1 LKPTPATKNPS
12 SQEPRDDELRRALGQ
27 CRGSFLAAG
36 FFSLFINLLM
46 LVPSFYMLEV
56 YDRVLPSN
64 SEPTLLVLTLI
75 AVFLFLVMG
84 GLDWVRGQILIV
96 AGTRL
101 ERSLGERAFDAVFRR
116 TLATGGR
123 IASAQQLGDLA
134 QLRQFLASPALVA
147 FFDAPW
153 VPIYVAVMFLFHPAY
168 GVVAVV
174 SALVLLALTIWGEV
188 ATKRDLEKSN
198 ALALESA
205 LSVQQHLRNAE
216 AIGAMGMLPRLRAR
230 WAARQE
236 SAVAL
241 QVRASARGGLI
252 LTLSKFF
259 RMTVQSL
266 VLGLGA
272 WLAIHREITP
282 GLLIAGAILLGRA
295 LAPLDLMISGWR
307 GFISARG
314 AWRRLGAL
322 LAAAPADEPT
332 MPLPALRGAV
342 HLERVTVTPA
352 GGTAPVLKGVNLDLE
367 PGVMLG
373 IIGPS
378 GAGKSTLARTV
389 LGLCAPASGSAR
401 LDGAEASQWDRERLG
416 DAVGYLPQDV
426 ELIDGTVSENIA
438 RFAIGEPER
447 VIRAAQAAG
456 VHELILR
463 LPEGYETQLVGNAAT
478 LSAGQRQRIGIARAL
493 YGEPQ
498 LVVLDEPNANLDQE
512 GEAALAASLRTLR
525 ARGCT
530 VIVISHRAQL
540 LEEVDRIAVML
551 DGQVAKVGPREA
563 VLASLQGGPA
573 RLGSPAGIPMR
584 TAVAAG
590 STT

>member
-1 LKPTPATKNPS
+1 LDA
-12 SQEPRDDELRRALGQ
+12 ELRHALAR
-27 CRGSFLAAG
+27 CRGSFFAAG

-75 AVFLFLVMG
+75 TVFLFLVMG
-84 GLDWVRGQILIV
+84 GLDWIRGQILIV

-101 ERSLGERAFDAVFRR
+101 ERSLGGRVFDAVFKR

-123 IASAQQLGDLA
+123 IASAQPIGDLA
-134 QLRQFLASPALVA
+134 QLRQFLASPGLLA

-168 GVVAVV
+168 GAVAVV
-174 SALVLLALTIWGEV
+174 SALVLLALTLWGEM

-205 LSVQQHLRNAE
+205 LSTQQHLRNVE
-216 AIGAMGMLPRLRAR
+216 AIEAMGMLPRLHAR
-230 WAARQE
+230 WANRQE
-236 SAVAL
+236 TAVAL
-241 QVRASARGGLI
+241 QVRASARGSLI

-295 LAPLDLMISGWR
+295 LAPLDLMIGGWR
-307 GFISARG
+307 GFVSARG

-322 LAAAPADEPT
+322 LSAAPPETPGL
-332 MPLPALRGAV
+332 PLPALRGAV
-342 HLERVTVTPA
+342 HLEKVTVTPA
-352 GGTAPVLKGVNLDLE
+352 GAGAPVLKGVSLDLDA
-367 PGVMLG
+367 GLTLG

-378 GAGKSTLARTV
+378 GAGKSTLARTI
-389 LGLCAPASGSAR
+389 LGLCVPASGSAR
-401 LDGAEASQWDRERLG
+401 LDGAEACQWDRERLG

-438 RFAIGEPER
+438 RFAAGEPEK
-447 VIRAAQAAG
+447 VIEAAQAAG

-463 LPEGYETQLVGNAAT
+463 LPDGYETQLIGNAGM

-512 GEAALAASLRTLR
+512 GEAALADSLRRLR
-525 ARGCT
+525 SRGCT

-540 LEEVDRIAVML
+540 LDEVDRIAVMI

-563 VLASLQGGPA
+563 MLASLQGGP
-573 RLGSPAGIPMR
+573 RIGTTAGIPMR
-584 TAVAAG
+584 APVTSGATA
-590 STT
+590 